1 MTVTPSASAAADEP
15 FTPRFLVPLWPAPT
29 PRTAR
34 PRESRSSDA
43 MAAAVTAG
51 WRVTR
56 FVTHTAT
63 FGRLVCSATSVAATQ
78 GSMALPGVSATPIM
92 SHPNRSA
99 AAATRSV
106 RSTVNGQKKNPIS
119 TAAVLITPGMGE
131 PSASGLVEHHFT
143 GFAQISTTL
152 NLLTWVA
159 ARTTT
164 LRLGTA
170 VITLPWHNPVLLAE
184 QVATIDL
191 LSGGRVD
198 FGIGQGYRHN
208 EFAGLCQGS

>member
-1 MTVTPSASAAADEP
+1 
-15 FTPRFLVPLWPAPT
+15 
-29 PRTAR
+29 
-34 PRESRSSDA
+34 

-99 AAATRSV
+99 AAAMRSV

-131 PSASGLVEHHFT
+131 PSASGLEVGARYGRLRRSRASCAREGVMATDIPNTDVEKMQAALKAAKQN
-143 GFAQISTTL
+143 G
-152 NLLTWVA
+152 VA
-159 ARTTT
+159 
-164 LRLGTA
+164 
-170 VITLPWHNPVLLAE
+170 
-184 QVATIDL
+184 
-191 LSGGRVD
+191 
-198 FGIGQGYRHN
+198 
-208 EFAGLCQGS
+208 